1 MLLRSISAVF
11 AAVLRNEVS
20 ALVETLFASY
30 IFLYIFIYMCVVE
43 ILIFLN
49 LR

>member
-20 ALVETLFASY
+20 ALFETFASY
-30 IFLYIFIYMCVVE
+30 IFIYIYVCC
-43 ILIFLN
+43 
-49 LR
+49 